1 MSRIERLI
9 AVADDNAAR
18 RLERGDLSDAERL
31 CLSRVSAIITYGVKR
46 HNKAEEQLVEQSL
59 KYCLMLENQHRQ
71 AVRSANA
78 LPGPN
83 LPRTTTDPRQ
93 MFKDILRDYPNM
105 RKDVCKWFDR
115 SFKTVKGYVLKE

>member
-1 MSRIERLI
+1 M
-9 AVADDNAAR
+9 
-18 RLERGDLSDAERL
+18 
-31 CLSRVSAIITYGVKR
+31 SAIITYGINR
-46 HNKAEEQLVEQSL
+46 HTKAEEQLVKQSL
-59 KYCLMLENQHRQ
+59 KYCLRLQKQHLE

-93 MFKDILRDYPNM
+93 MFKDILDGYPNM
-105 RKDVCKWFDR
+105 RKDACKWFDR